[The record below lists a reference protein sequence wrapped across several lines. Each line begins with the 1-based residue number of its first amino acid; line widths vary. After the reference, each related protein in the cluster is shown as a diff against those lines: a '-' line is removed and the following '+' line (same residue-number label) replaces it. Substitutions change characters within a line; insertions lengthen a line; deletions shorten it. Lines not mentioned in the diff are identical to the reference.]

1 MDETPKDAWDRLRE
15 AIRGGVL
22 PDHNGDL
29 LPKNVEQ
36 TDRIILLEL
45 ARETAIADGMGL
57 DPLRPYHDFAQWSGD
72 RRPDPTPG
80 QWQWLYRNIGVRHP
94 FLSVDKVVGMM
105 AGRDALLPFLRS
117 APDLRFV
124 VSYEKFFEEE
134 PATDSTDSVELPY
147 AQLEDAIK
155 NDAPAK
161 LAIFRVMSRNVTA
174 EQLLARAVA
183 LEKPAVVCSL
193 LKTQPSEQCVP
204 ALTRILR
211 HWTKPEELLSLA
223 VKAFGPE
230 LAAWHD
236 EYGNGFFWYLYAC
249 SRPVSKAMVAALS
262 DEIIATWETPNRY
275 GIVPSDLWA
284 YYRTGPSLSD

>member
-57 DPLRPYHDFAQWSGD
+57 DPLRPYHDFAKWSGD

-117 APDLRFV
+117 APD
-124 VSYEKFFEEE
+124 VSLDFRSC
-134 PATDSTDSVELPY
+134 PST
-147 AQLEDAIK
+147 
-155 NDAPAK
+155 
-161 LAIFRVMSRNVTA
+161 
-174 EQLLARAVA
+174 
-183 LEKPAVVCSL
+183 
-193 LKTQPSEQCVP
+193 
-204 ALTRILR
+204 LTIL
-211 HWTKPEELLSLA
+211 
-223 VKAFGPE
+223 F
-230 LAAWHD
+230 
-236 EYGNGFFWYLYAC
+236 
-249 SRPVSKAMVAALS
+249 
-262 DEIIATWETPNRY
+262 
-275 GIVPSDLWA
+275 VPSSTVTLPASSEITACPFGRLTSNNSSTRGRPCVISPFVATPPVWNV
-284 YYRTGPSLSD
+284 LIVN